1 MCGVKRWLLSP
12 SKVVIEPCRNLE
24 STCHISV
31 TPGLVTLSSGCKR
44 CLVPVEVTNL
54 SNNPVTLPPKTA
66 LASVHLATTVLDGF
80 NQEKTPVDREVVY
93 SESKVDVTE
102 IDCNE
107 TELTEAQ
114 KSEVKALLERMSG
127 VFASL

>member
-1 MCGVKRWLLSP
+1 M
-12 SKVVIEPCRNLE
+12 
-24 STCHISV
+24 
-31 TPGLVTLSSGCKR
+31 
-44 CLVPVEVTNL
+44 EVTNL